1 MRRHAGWGILA
12 LVAVACAPSAGP
24 DAKVWTV
31 EDFLAKAPA
40 KADFGGWRANEL
52 VSLPGE
58 PIPFRS
64 PPHAPTETRQGAGY
78 GLTVF
83 PAFSDGQPAAFV
95 ITEIWLE
102 HPTPWVQPVWIP
114 VSEFLPGFPQS
125 AEVPGTQSVFPVGV
139 DSTFYSPFWRGTYVL
154 APSAKKDTFK
164 SAAAILEARLPTQEG
179 SVLYCPIAP
188 ADGGA
193 AVAEGE
199 TYPVHPWV
207 LAEDVGVDGGAM
219 PVRQFGKRSAWVE
232 GTEVAYLGVGQDR
245 VTGVDQ
251 LPVEAPLYTFASR
264 GADGGL
270 TILPIPAVLPP
281 DPFRSSFVRRTDVEL
296 PASGAIFVPA
306 DRPELAAALA
316 GRGVAVV
323 SPDVDPSSARVHL
336 GAVIADARCLVPDAG
351 FSGCAFLDSAGAI
364 ERLNRGLVRRTETTL
379 AIEVAQVGGRTQ
391 R

>member
-12 LVAVACAPSAGP
+12 LVAVACAPPAGP

-52 VSLPGE
+52 VTLPGE

-64 PPHAPTETRQGAGY
+64 PPHTATETRQGAGY

-83 PAFSDGQPAAFV
+83 PAFADGQPAAFV

-102 HPTPWVQPVWIP
+102 HPTPWVQPVWIA
-114 VSEFLPGFPQS
+114 VSEFLPGFPRS
-125 AEVPGTQSVFPVGV
+125 AEVGGTQSVFPVST

-154 APSAKKDTFK
+154 APTARKDTYRSAKEVID
-164 SAAAILEARLPTQEG
+164 ARLPTQEG

-188 ADGGA
+188 ADGGV

-199 TYPVHPWV
+199 SAPVHPWL

-219 PVRQFGKRSAWVE
+219 PVRPLVTRLAWVE
-232 GTEVAYLGVGQDR
+232 GNEVPYLGVGQER
-245 VTGVDQ
+245 VAEADQ

-270 TILPIPAVLPP
+270 AILPIPAVLPP

-296 PASGAIFVPA
+296 PASGAVFVPT

-316 GRGVAVV
+316 ARGVVVV
-323 SPDVDPSSARVHL
+323 SPDVDPSSARARL
-336 GAVIADARCLVPDAG
+336 GGVIADAKCLSPDAG
-351 FSGCAFLDSAGAI
+351 FTGCVFLDSAAAI
-364 ERLNRGLVRRTETTL
+364 ERLNRGLVRSTATTL
-379 AIEVAQVGGRTQ
+379 AIDVAQVGGRTQ